1 MTSRLKGNQIFFS
14 SWRTFREIRKV
25 CKAWARPLRLSE
37 TSRPH
42 ITWPVSSSQ
51 KQFPRAWKPE
61 TLRVFHLRRA
71 TARAAG
77 PSGAAERTNERARSP
92 RRLGIGRIAPASL
105 PNSGQACR
113 GAAGIGAPTAPES
126 RERVR
131 GLAAAAG
138 AGLAR
143 SRGGVTGGD
152 GGDWRRGG
160 GGDLRLWGR
169 ESRVSGFFIRY
180 FKCRWEAVVSA
191 VFRGGRGGRSG
202 SRRGAEVRGWPAAAR
217 CGGLINRSSRA
228 AGGGAAA
235 LTPSPTRGPGRDPG
249 LLRGL
254 LQAAGARPAAEGV
267 SSTFVPRRNAAW
279 RRPLPPPWLTTHHSR
294 SLARPARGAGRRL
307 PSAPAPRGSQLSGL
321 APGRVGDLGG
331 AKNTFL
337 W

>member
-1 MTSRLKGNQIFFS
+1 MWRASQDMTSSFKGNRIFFS

-25 CKAWARPLRLSE
+25 CRAWARPLRLSK

-42 ITWPVSSSQ
+42 VTWPVSSSQ
-51 KQFPRAWKPE
+51 KQFPSAWKPV
-61 TLRVFHLRRA
+61 TPRVFHLRRA
-71 TARAAG
+71 SARAAG

-92 RRLGIGRIAPASL
+92 RRLGIGRIARASL
-105 PNSGQACR
+105 PNSGQTCR

-131 GLAAAAG
+131 GLA
-138 AGLAR
+138 R

-152 GGDWRRGG
+152 GGDWRWGG

-191 VFRGGRGGRSG
+191 VFTGGRGGRSG
-202 SRRGAEVRGWPAAAR
+202 GRRGAEVRGWPAAAR
-217 CGGLINRSSRA
+217 CGGLNQQVPASGWGRRGRAHPLPHARARAGPRAASRA
-228 AGGGAAA
+228 APGSGSPAGSGGCP
-235 LTPSPTRGPGRDPG
+235 LNLCPSEERC
-249 LLRGL
+249 L
-254 LQAAGARPAAEGV
+254 AVPAPSA
-267 SSTFVPRRNAAW
+267 
-279 RRPLPPPWLTTHHSR
+279 WLTTHHGASP
-294 SLARPARGAGRRL
+294 ARPARGAGRRL
-307 PSAPAPRGSQLSGL
+307 SSAAAPRGSQLSGL
-321 APGRVGDLGG
+321 APGRVRDRGG